1 MQYRNKTAHVQRDGS
16 GARSDDLD
24 GLMSRSVWSPDP
36 LRVDMH
42 NAGADVADAW
52 TGIVGRPVQ
61 LVELPLLLTVGE
73 TAEVLNIKRTLAYRL
88 TKLYPSSGGRDGIP
102 VIALGGCHR
111 VPCRPLLILAETGH
125 VVNLHQLAVY
135 ERQLLRQVNGRR
147 VTVPRL
153 AGRAT
158 ERLLVRARLARV
170 RAVGLGGR
178 PVGVGLGRSS
188 SSGCFRPVEVVVSE
202 ILGSPRPIGFS
213 RQVPVWAIGCRV

>member
-1 MQYRNKTAHVQRDGS
+1 
-16 GARSDDLD
+16 
-24 GLMSRSVWSPDP
+24 
-36 LRVDMH
+36 MH
-42 NAGADVADAW
+42 NGGADVDAW
-52 TGIVGRPVQ
+52 TGIVGRSVQ

-73 TAEVLNIKRTLAYRL
+73 TVEVLKLKRTLACRL

-111 VPCRPLLILAETGH
+111 VACRPFLILAETGH
-125 VVNLHQLAVY
+125 VVSLNELPVY

-147 VTVPRL
+147 VTVSRL

-158 ERLLVRARLARV
+158 GAVARPRSSGARV

-188 SSGCFRPVEVVVSE
+188 SSGCFHQVEVVVSE
-202 ILGSPRPIGFS
+202 ILGSPRPIGFC